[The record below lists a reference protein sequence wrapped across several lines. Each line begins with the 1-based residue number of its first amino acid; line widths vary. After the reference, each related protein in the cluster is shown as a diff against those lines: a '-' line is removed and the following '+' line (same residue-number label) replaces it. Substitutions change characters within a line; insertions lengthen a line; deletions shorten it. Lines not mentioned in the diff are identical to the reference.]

1 MATIKGQNL
10 RIFVGGKTIAA
21 ALECSLSVQMNVQQ
35 QSTKDD
41 DGDFASQ
48 IVMSLQWSVSVTN
61 AVTTE
66 ANRNDAATLEGYIG
80 QTVNVEL
87 AMAGG
92 NLNSE
97 KGDILL
103 AGKAILSD
111 VQITAENRRRGTC
124 TIQLTGKKDL
134 LNQVVALQS
143 HNNFLLY
150 GHDNKLLMANNA

>member
-21 ALECSLSVQMNVQQ
+21 ALECSLNVQMNVQQ

-41 DGDFASQ
+41 EGDFASH
-48 IVMSLQWSVSVTN
+48 IVVGLQWSAGATS

-66 ANRNDAATLEGYIG
+66 ASRNDTAALEGYIG
-80 QTVNVEL
+80 QVVNVEL
-87 AMAGG
+87 AMADG

-103 AGKAILSD
+103 AGKAILTD

-143 HNNFLLY
+143 KNNYMLY
-150 GHDNKLLMANNA
+150 ASDNKLLMANNA

>member
-41 DGDFASQ
+41 DDDFASQ